1 MDQLDAYQTDHCDDP
16 HLNRDVTSEPPIK
29 DKKTHS
35 SGKKKPKRRKSG
47 VLYSDYEFPPKPE
60 KLDKYGRLPRVVEKH
75 KDISVEEAINRSLS
89 SSTENF

>member
-1 MDQLDAYQTDHCDDP
+1 MDTYKTDQCDGP
-16 HLNRDVTSEPPIK
+16 HLHRDVISEPPIK

-60 KLDKYGRLPRVVEKH
+60 KPDKYGRLPRVVEKH